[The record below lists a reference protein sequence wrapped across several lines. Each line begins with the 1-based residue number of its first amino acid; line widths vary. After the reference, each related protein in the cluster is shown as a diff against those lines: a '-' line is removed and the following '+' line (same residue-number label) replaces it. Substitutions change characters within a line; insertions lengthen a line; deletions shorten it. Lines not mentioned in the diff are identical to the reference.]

1 MSVKSARYSGKSRQA
16 STSENFTTEVHR
28 KDIALYRIVA
38 KSQPAS
44 FTTLLVVEAPHV
56 ARKAQAG
63 QFVIVRA
70 GENGERIPLTIADY
84 DREKGT
90 ITMVIQPVGHST
102 GEICSLKEGESLQDV
117 AGPLGNPSE
126 MISGGTVVCIGG
138 GIGIAPIYPIAREF
152 KARGNKVITIIGA
165 RNADYLFWED
175 KLRAVSDELHIATD
189 DGTKGIKGFVTQPL
203 QQMIESGTKIDR
215 VIAIGPLIMMKNIA
229 NTTRPYGVKT
239 IVSLNAIMVDGTG
252 MCGSCRVSVGGKTRF
267 SCVDGPE
274 FDAHEVNFDEL
285 FARGRIY
292 TLEETAARDAYEH
305 TKGGVPLC
313 LQRK

>member
-1 MSVKSARYSGKSRQA
+1 
-16 STSENFTTEVHR
+16 VHR
-28 KDIALYRIVA
+28 KEIALYRIIA

-56 ARKAQAG
+56 AAKAQAG

-70 GENGERIPLTIADY
+70 DENGERVPLTIADY

-90 ITMVIQPVGHST
+90 ITLVVQPVGHST
-102 GEICSLKEGESLQDV
+102 GEICSRTEGQSLLDV

-138 GIGIAPIYPIAREF
+138 GIGIAPTYPIAREF

-165 RNADYLFWED
+165 RSADYLFWED

-203 QQMIESGTKIDR
+203 QQLITACTKIDR
-215 VIAIGPLIMMKNIA
+215 VVAIGPLIMMKNVA
-229 NTTRPYGVKT
+229 NTTRPSGVRT
-239 IVSLNAIMVDGTG
+239 IVSLNAVMVDGTG
-252 MCGSCRVSVGGKTRF
+252 MCGSCRVTVGGKTRF

-274 FDAHEVNFDEL
+274 FDAHEVDFDEL
-285 FARGRIY
+285 FARGRMY
-292 TLEETAARDAYEH
+292 TAEEVAAREAYEH
-305 TKGGVPLC
+305 MKDGVPLC